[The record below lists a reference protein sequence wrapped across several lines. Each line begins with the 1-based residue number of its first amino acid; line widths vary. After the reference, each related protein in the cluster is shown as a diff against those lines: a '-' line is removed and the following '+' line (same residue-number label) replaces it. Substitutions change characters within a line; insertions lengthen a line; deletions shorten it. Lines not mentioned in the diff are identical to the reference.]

1 MDPVRTGKQI
11 AQLRRRKGLTQESLG
26 LKLGVSNKTIS
37 RWENGIYLP
46 DVEMLQLLAQEFGVT
61 MEELISG
68 ETPTPKPSQ
77 QSAVKIIAAPKPEGS
92 FSFEEQKAYFK
103 KKWRKDHIGLL
114 AVLIGIFLAAV
125 ILPFVFGKPWF
136 AGLAPL
142 IGLLEYGYQNNQ
154 MMIYVENNL
163 FD

>member
-37 RWENGIYLP
+37 RWENGVYLP

-77 QSAVKIIAAPKPEGS
+77 QSAVKIIAAPKPKGS

-114 AVLIGIFLAAV
+114 AVLVGIFLAAV